1 MRNILII
8 LTLCALTLTTSN
20 VFAERY
26 NDSLRTERLG
36 LSYYD
41 GRPLYIAFL
50 YGSPSILSPQDYRL
64 EAHRVMTGENI
75 EDFGSYNSGTGG
87 VTAPNSGQYMVW
99 GYYARGDDGQLT
111 LLTTGRYNGYP
122 LEGSDDWISEAL
134 RNFDP
139 SVSSGDLGL
148 NVADELFAMAKDIFG
163 EFFPFFAGIFVLAA
177 GSKYFEH
184 LAKTGV
190 KKSRQTPVVGSEL
203 KTKSREVDVLDYVD
217 FPNDNP
223 YRLRTPRE
231 LREERIRENREILS
245 AQANMSEKDAVRAAY
260 IDGSFWG
267 REFSDDVKESNRQL
281 LESFDAMDEF
291 TRSLLIQRFEEM
303 SFFQE
308 ASVLK
313 SYRYDAYGVGEYSG
327 ANPFVNGS
335 FDDNAD
341 DVFDS
346 WSGAPWDD
354 ENSEV

>member
-1 MRNILII
+1 M
-8 LTLCALTLTTSN
+8 
-20 VFAERY
+20 
-26 NDSLRTERLG
+26 G
-36 LSYYD
+36 LSFYD
-41 GRPLYIAFL
+41 GRPMYYFSLGRPASGEDYPLYLSAERLRTGDDISELPNYNSQYGYVIIQGKTSKDFIIYGYDDNGHLEYLSFVDNPDKASWMQKALTL
-50 YGSPSILSPQDYRL
+50 YGP
-64 EAHRVMTGENI
+64 G
-75 EDFGSYNSGTGG
+75 
-87 VTAPNSGQYMVW
+87 
-99 GYYARGDDGQLT
+99 
-111 LLTTGRYNGYP
+111 
-122 LEGSDDWISEAL
+122 AL
-134 RNFDP
+134 AQA
-139 SVSSGDLGL
+139 STGDLGL

-163 EFFPFFAGIFVLAA
+163 EFFPFFAGIFALAA

-190 KKSRQTPVVGSEL
+190 KKSRQTPVVGSKL

-217 FPNDNP
+217 LPNDNP

-308 ASVLK
+308 VSVLK

-341 DVFDS
+341 DAFDS
-346 WSGAPWDD
+346 WFGAPWDE

>member
-1 MRNILII
+1 L
-8 LTLCALTLTTSN
+8 
-20 VFAERY
+20 
-26 NDSLRTERLG
+26 D
-36 LSYYD
+36 
-41 GRPLYIAFL
+41 
-50 YGSPSILSPQDYRL
+50 
-64 EAHRVMTGENI
+64 
-75 EDFGSYNSGTGG
+75 
-87 VTAPNSGQYMVW
+87 
-99 GYYARGDDGQLT
+99 
-111 LLTTGRYNGYP
+111 GYP
-122 LEGSDDWISEAL
+122 NKDPNHWVSQVLL
-134 RNFDP
+134 NFEP
-139 SVSSGDLGL
+139 GLSSGDLGL
-148 NVADELFAMAKDIFG
+148 NVADELFAMAQDIFG
-163 EFFPFFAGIFVLAA
+163 EFFPFFAGIFALAA

-190 KKSRQTPVVGSEL
+190 KKSRQTPVVGSKL

-217 FPNDNP
+217 LPNDNP

-231 LREERIRENREILS
+231 LREESIRENREILS

-341 DVFDS
+341 DAFDS
-346 WSGAPWDD
+346 WFGAPWDA